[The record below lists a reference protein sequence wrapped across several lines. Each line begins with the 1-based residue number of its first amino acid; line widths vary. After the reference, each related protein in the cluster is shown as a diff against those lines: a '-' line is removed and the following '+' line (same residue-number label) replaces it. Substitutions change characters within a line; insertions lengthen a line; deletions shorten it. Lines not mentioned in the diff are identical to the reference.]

1 VPDSWNPPTGPPNGT
16 PVHPADAKREIEDA
30 VDAARAHDQT
40 LRARVA
46 VLAAARVEAG
56 ARLEAA
62 TSEIEDARSLA
73 KRALVGANEAAR
85 AGQRADAARLT
96 GAAQV
101 FAMRLR
107 DARAA
112 VAEWEAVVAT
122 SSAQRH
128 QLDAGLAENVGRLR
142 AVAAARLP
150 MLGGRKAARS
160 QALVDET
167 VAALSVPVTDLV
179 AQAVAGARAELV
191 AADEAASAGDAV
203 EVTVDDLERE
213 VDYGG
218 TDEILDELRVELG
231 LPSAGTTPEVEV
243 EVDAARPAAE
253 AGTGQHD
260 AGQEEASPPEAPPVS
275 HASGARS

>member
-1 VPDSWNPPTGPPNGT
+1 MPDSWNPPTGPPNGI

-30 VDAARAHDQT
+30 VDAARAHDRA

-46 VLAAARVEAG
+46 MLAAARVEAG

-62 TSEIEDARSLA
+62 ASEIEDARALA

-112 VAEWEAVVAT
+112 VAEWEAVVAA

-128 QLDAGLAENVGRLR
+128 ELDAGLAENVGRLR

-179 AQAVAGARAELV
+179 AQAVADARAELV
-191 AADEAASAGDAV
+191 AADEAASAADAV

-213 VDYGG
+213 IDYGG

-231 LPSAGTTPEVEV
+231 LPTAGTTPEVEV
-243 EVDAARPAAE
+243 EVDAAGPAE
-253 AGTGQHD
+253 AGAGHHD
-260 AGQEEASPPEAPPVS
+260 AGQEEASPPEAPPVP
-275 HASGARS
+275 HASGARF

>member
-1 VPDSWNPPTGPPNGT
+1 MPDSWNPPTGPPNGA

-30 VDAARAHDQT
+30 VAAALAYDQA
-40 LRARVA
+40 LRARA
-46 VLAAARVEAG
+46 AALAAARVEAG
-56 ARLEAA
+56 ARLQSATGEA
-62 TSEIEDARSLA
+62 EDARALA
-73 KRALVGANEAAR
+73 KRALDRANEAAR

-112 VAEWEAVVAT
+112 VVESEAVVAA
-122 SSAQRH
+122 SGAERQ
-128 QLDAGLAENVGRLR
+128 QLDAAFGQNVGRLQ

-150 MLGGRKAARS
+150 MLSGRKASRS

-167 VAALSVPVTDLV
+167 VAALAAPVTDIV
-179 AQAVAGARAELV
+179 AQAEADARAALA
-191 AADEAASAGDAV
+191 AADEAASDADAV
-203 EVTVDDLERE
+203 GVTVDDLERE
-213 VDYGG
+213 VDYRG

-231 LPSAGTTPEVEV
+231 LPTVGTTPEA
-243 EVDAARPAAE
+243 DA
-253 AGTGQHD
+253 D
-260 AGQEEASPPEAPPVS
+260 AGGRGSGAAGGQPRAGHATSIPPEAPPVP